1 MASEYRVNR
10 IEETGLSSSNCSYEQ
25 DLNLGH
31 RADHG
36 FVAPNTLHQLLPLPV
51 ETLEDKE
58 LLPLMKR
65 FLVDFGLVV
74 IEMFWT

>member
-10 IEETGLSSSNCSYEQ
+10 IEETGLSSFNCSYEQ

-36 FVAPNTLHQLLPLPV
+36 FVAPNIVHQLLPLPV
-51 ETLEDKE
+51 ETLKDKV
-58 LLPLMKR
+58 LFPLKR

-74 IEMFWT
+74 IEIFWA